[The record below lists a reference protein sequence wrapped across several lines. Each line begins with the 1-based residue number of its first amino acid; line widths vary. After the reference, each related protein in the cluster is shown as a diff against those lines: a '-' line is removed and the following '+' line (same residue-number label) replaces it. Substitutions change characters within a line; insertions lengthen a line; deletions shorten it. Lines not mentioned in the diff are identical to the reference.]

1 MQELINYL
9 LKYPEVLK
17 KLKSNEASLIGF
29 SSDETQLI
37 IEGFEGTEGVKRG
50 NAGKWGPE

>member
-1 MQELINYL
+1 MQELISYL
-9 LKYPEVLK
+9 LKYPEVIK

-29 SSDETQLI
+29 SPDETQLI
-37 IEGFEGTEGVKRG
+37 IEGFEGTEEVKRG

>member
-1 MQELINYL
+1 MQELISYL

-29 SSDETQLI
+29 SPDETQLI
-37 IEGFEGTEGVKRG
+37 IEGFEGTEEVKRG